1 MKTKDAELLARLLS
15 ERSETAAAPREVRRS
30 EKIGS
35 KVEEEKLLRLRRLF
49 DEKYSVSTPREL
61 MRT

>member
-1 MKTKDAELLARLLS
+1 MKTSETEILARLLS
-15 ERSETAAAPREVRRS
+15 EHLASTSASREVRS
-30 EKIGS
+30 PEKTGS

-61 MRT
+61 MRM

>member
-1 MKTKDAELLARLLS
+1 MKTKDADLLARLLS
-15 ERSETAAAPREVRRS
+15 ERLAGTSRPKEGRRS
-30 EKIGS
+30 ETIVS
-35 KVEEEKLLRLRRLF
+35 KAEEEKLLRLRRLF

>member
-1 MKTKDAELLARLLS
+1 MKTKDVELLARLLS
-15 ERSETAAAPREVRRS
+15 ERLEATSAPREVRRP

-35 KVEEEKLLRLRRLF
+35 KAEEEKLLRLRRLF